1 MERRNELISATL
13 LLATVAA
20 LLLGTFAVLRPFLPA
35 IVWAAIVVVATWPI
49 LLRVQAVFGGRRKLA
64 VAAMSSGL
72 FVVVLAPVTLLLGT
86 LVNRFPELRELGT
99 RILAGPW
106 PGPPAWLSRLPLGAT
121 LGEHWR
127 RLASQS
133 SSEWTEFVKP
143 YIGKVALWFSQHI
156 GTLGGLTL
164 EFLLTLVLVVVFYL
178 HGEALARLVKR
189 VARRMGGARGE
200 ESVQLAVQAARA
212 VAAGVVLTALGQ
224 SVLSGF
230 GLWVVGAPAVGIL
243 TSLMFM
249 LCVMQI
255 GPLPVLI
262 PAILWLCID
271 GRIGWGVALAIW
283 AVGMSV
289 GDSLLRP
296 WLIQRGA
303 RLPFILILG
312 GVIGGL
318 LAFGVAG
325 IFIGPILLAV
335 IKRLLERWVAEH
347 V

>member
-1 MERRNELISATL
+1 MDRRNELISGAL
-13 LLATVAA
+13 LLLTIAA
-20 LLLGTFAVLRPFLPA
+20 LLLGTYAVLRPFLPA

-49 LLRVQAVFGGRRKLA
+49 LLHVQEFLGGRRRLA
-64 VAAMSSGL
+64 VAVMSSSL

-86 LVNRFPELRELGT
+86 LVSRLPELRELGT
-99 RILAGPW
+99 RLLAGPW
-106 PGPPAWLSRLPLGAT
+106 PGPPDWLVRWPFGNT
-121 LGEHWR
+121 LSTQWQ
-127 RLASQS
+127 RLATQS
-133 SSEWTEFVKP
+133 GAEWQTLFKP
-143 YIGKVALWFSQHI
+143 YVSRTALWFSQHI

-164 EFLLTLVLVVVFYL
+164 EFLLTLVLVVVFYI
-178 HGEALARLVKR
+178 HGEAMARLVKR
-189 VARRMGGARGE
+189 VARRMGSARGE

-224 SVLSGF
+224 AVLSGF

-262 PAILWLCID
+262 PAIIWLFYI
-271 GRIGWGVALAIW
+271 GSIGWGVALAVW
-283 AVGMSV
+283 AVAMSV
-289 GDSLLRP
+289 GDNLLRP

-335 IKRLLERWVAEH
+335 VKRLLERWVAEH
-347 V
+347 A

>member
-1 MERRNELISATL
+1 MERRNDLISGTL

-20 LLLGTFAVLRPFLPA
+20 LLFGTYAVLRPFLPSM
-35 IVWAAIVVVATWPI
+35 IWAAIVVVATWPS
-49 LLRVQAVFGGRRKLA
+49 LLRVQKFCGGRRKLA
-64 VAAMSSGL
+64 VAAMSTCL
-72 FVVVLAPVTLLLGT
+72 FAVVLAPVTLLLGT
-86 LVNRFPELRELGT
+86 LVSRFPELRELGT

-106 PGPPAWLSRLPLGAT
+106 PGPPTWLVRLPYGTT
-121 LGEHWR
+121 LGEHWQ

-133 SSEWTEFVKP
+133 SSDWAEFVKP
-143 YIGKVALWFSQHI
+143 YVGKVALWFSQRI

-164 EFLLTLVLVVVFYL
+164 EFLLTLVLVIVFYL

-189 VARRMGGARGE
+189 VARRMGGPRGE

-224 SVLSGF
+224 AVLSGF

-255 GPLPVLI
+255 GPLPVLV
-262 PAILWLCID
+262 PAIVWLCIN
-271 GRIGWGVALAIW
+271 GSIGWGVALAVW

-335 IKRLLERWVAEH
+335 LKRLLERWVAEH

>member
-1 MERRNELISATL
+1 MDRRNELISGTL
-13 LLATVAA
+13 LLLTVAA
-20 LLLGTFAVLRPFLPA
+20 LLLGTYAVLRPFLPS
-35 IVWAAIVVVATWPI
+35 IVWAAIVVVATWP
-49 LLRVQAVFGGRRKLA
+49 LMLRVQAFFGGRRKLA
-64 VAAMSSGL
+64 VAVMSSSL
-72 FVVVLAPVTLLLGT
+72 FLVVLAPVTLLLGT
-86 LVNRFPELRELGT
+86 LVSRFAELRELGT
-99 RILAGPW
+99 RVLAGPW
-106 PGPPAWLSRLPLGAT
+106 PGPPAWLARLPYGPT
-121 LGEHWR
+121 LSAQWQH
-127 RLASQS
+127 LASQS
-133 SSEWTEFVKP
+133 SADWAEFFKP
-143 YIGKVALWFSQHI
+143 YVGKIALWFSQHI

-164 EFLLTLVLVVVFYL
+164 EFLLTLVLVVVFYI
-178 HGEALARLVKR
+178 HGEAMARLVKR
-189 VARRMGGARGE
+189 VARRMGAARGE

-224 SVLSGF
+224 ALLSGF

-262 PAILWLCID
+262 PAILWLWFS
-271 GRIGWGVALAIW
+271 GAIGWGVALAVW
-283 AVGMSV
+283 AVAMSV
-289 GDSLLRP
+289 GDNLLRP

-335 IKRLLERWVAEH
+335 VKRLLERWVAEH
-347 V
+347 A